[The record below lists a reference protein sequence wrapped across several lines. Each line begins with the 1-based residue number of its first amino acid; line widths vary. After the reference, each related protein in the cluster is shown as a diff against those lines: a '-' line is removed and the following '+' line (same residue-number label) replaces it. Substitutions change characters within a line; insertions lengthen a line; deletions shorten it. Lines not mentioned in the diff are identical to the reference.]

1 MEQEIQTEY
10 TDEPA
15 ASAAPESATPES
27 SPESGGESSGAWP
40 KDVQAEFTK
49 KAQALA
55 DERRQFQGQQQQWQ
69 SQQAQQQQQ
78 MQQYQQQMQQHYGQ
92 QGQQQQNQ
100 MLDQLRGMSYLD
112 GPTAAQLMERIIN
125 EGITPLQQAVQQR
138 DKALAH
144 VYQEYKALKGQVGQ
158 HTSKSAEAALSDK
171 FAKARVEHSLPD
183 EPWVNDYLQDVY
195 YSHEGHDLDAEYGNM
210 VRARLD
216 TMRKGFREMDRA
228 TAAKAKAA
236 SPFPGKGGEVSMTDG
251 KTGGYKTPQ
260 QRADELWP
268 MMNSAMPQ
276 E

>member
-1 MEQEIQTEY
+1 MEQEIQS
-10 TDEPA
+10 DEPVASVAPEGA
-15 ASAAPESATPES
+15 ASEP
-27 SPESGGESSGAWP
+27 SPESGGDSSGAWP

-49 KAQALA
+49 KSQALA
-55 DERRQFQGQQQQWQ
+55 DERRQLQGQQQQWK
-69 SQQAQQQQQ
+69 SQQQQQQQQ

-92 QGQQQQNQ
+92 QGQQQQTQ

-112 GPTAAQLMERIIN
+112 GPTAALLMERIIN
-125 EGITPLQQAVQQR
+125 EGINPLNQAIQQR

-144 VYQEYKALKGQVGQ
+144 VYGEYKTLKEGLGQ
-158 HTSKSAEAALSDK
+158 HTSRTAEAALSDRFSK
-171 FAKARVEHSLPD
+171 VRGDHSLPD

-210 VRARLD
+210 VRDRLD

-228 TAAKAKAA
+228 TAVKAKAA
-236 SPFPGKGGEVSMTDG
+236 SPFPGKGGEVSFADG

-260 QRADELWP
+260 ERADELWP
-268 MMNSAMPQ
+268 MMNSGTPQ